1 MSQGYSMNLVYAN
14 RKADIKNPGV
24 ALGRHCIT
32 NDISVLSVAEG
43 LGVSR
48 MTVYNWFSGAFWPN
62 ETHHEAI
69 ERFIK
74 RHRRRK

>member
-1 MSQGYSMNLVYAN
+1 MNLVYAN
-14 RKADIKNPGV
+14 RKADTKNPGV
-24 ALGRHCIT
+24 ALGRHCVA
-32 NDISVLSVAEG
+32 NDIPVLRVSEV

-62 ETHHEAI
+62 EEHHEAI

-74 RHRRRK
+74 RHKRRK